1 MEENLN
7 KEAVIE
13 LSHISMVFGG
23 KKVLDDINLTV
34 NKGDIYG
41 FVGENGAG
49 KTTVMRILTG
59 LIKQTSGSYKIL
71 GASYDSKGI
80 YKARS
85 KVGAIIETPA
95 IYTNFNAYDNLKLAL
110 ILAGKKPEKSKIE
123 QTLKNV
129 GLESE
134 INSKKKAGN
143 FSLGMR
149 QRLGIAMA
157 AVDESE
163 LLILDEPINGLDP
176 TGIVEI
182 RNLIL
187 NLHKQG
193 VTVFISSHILS
204 ELSMIATRYGIISH
218 GKMVKEFEASEL
230 EKLGRKSTSIK
241 TSDNQKAFE
250 VVKEVV
256 GADNVVLTDN
266 TIDIYGEFNLNE
278 IIKNLALVNIDI
290 EDITKHSD
298 SLEDVY
304 LKQINGEN
312 QQENVGGEE

>member
-1 MEENLN
+1 MEELK

-13 LSHISMVFGG
+13 LNDITMEFGG
-23 KKVLDDINLTV
+23 NRVLDKVNLTV

-59 LIKQTSGSYKIL
+59 LIKQTSGTYKIL
-71 GASYDSKGI
+71 GASWDSKKI
-80 YKARS
+80 YDERS
-85 KVGAIIETPA
+85 KVVKNTETPE

-110 ILAGKKPEKSKIE
+110 ILAGKKPDKNKIE

-129 GLESE
+129 GLEAE
-134 INSKKKAGN
+134 IKSKKKAGN

-157 AVDESE
+157 AVDEAE

-187 NLHKQG
+187 DLHSKG

-218 GKMVKEFEASEL
+218 GKMIREFEASEI
-230 EKLGRKSTSIK
+230 EKLGQKTTSIK
-241 TSDNQKAFE
+241 TTDNQKAFE
-250 VVKEVV
+250 AIKEAV
-256 GADNVVLTDN
+256 GADNCSLN
-266 TIDIYGEFNLNE
+266 ENSIDVYGEFNLNS
-278 IIKNLALVNIDI
+278 IIKNLAMIDVEI
-290 EDITKHSD
+290 EDITKHNE

-304 LKQINGEN
+304 LKQIDSNN
-312 QQENVGGEE
+312 GGEE

>member
-1 MEENLN
+1 MEN

-13 LSHISMVFGG
+13 LKNISMQFGG
-23 KKVLDDINLTV
+23 RKVLDNINLTV

-71 GASYDSKGI
+71 GADWNSKEI

-95 IYTNFNAYDNLKLAL
+95 IYTNFNAYDNLKFAVMLS
-110 ILAGKKPEKSKIE
+110 GKKPEKNKIE

-129 GLESE
+129 GLEGE
-134 INSKKKAGN
+134 IKSNKKAGN

-149 QRLGIAMA
+149 QRLGIAIA

-187 NLHKQG
+187 DLHSKG

-218 GKMVKEFEASEL
+218 GKMVREFEASEI
-230 EKLGRKSTSIK
+230 EKLGQKSTTIK
-241 TSDNQKAFE
+241 TSNNEKAFE
-250 VVKEVV
+250 IVKEVL
-256 GADNVVLTDN
+256 GADNVKLN
-266 TIDIYGEFNLNE
+266 EASIEIYGDFNLNE
-278 IIKNLALVNIDI
+278 IIKNFALSSIEI
-290 EDITKHSD
+290 EDITKHTE

-304 LKQINGEN
+304 LQQIDNN
-312 QQENVGGEE
+312 GGEE

>member
-1 MEENLN
+1 MEELK

-13 LSHISMVFGG
+13 LNDITMEFGG
-23 KKVLDDINLTV
+23 KRVLDNVSLTV

-59 LIKQTSGSYKIL
+59 LIKQTSGTYKIL
-71 GASYDSKGI
+71 GASWDSKKI
-80 YKARS
+80 YDARS

-110 ILAGKKPEKSKIE
+110 MLSGKKPNRSKIE
-123 QTLKNV
+123 ETLRGV

-157 AVDESE
+157 AVDEAE

-187 NLHKQG
+187 KLHSQG

-218 GKMVKEFEASEL
+218 GKMVKEFDASEL
-230 EKLGRKSTSIK
+230 EKLGQKTTTIK
-241 TSDNQKAFE
+241 TSDDAKAFE
-250 VVKEVV
+250 VIKGLFGDNCILKE
-256 GADNVVLTDN
+256 NS
-266 TIDIYGEFNLNE
+266 IEIYGEFNLNE
-278 IIKNLALVNIDI
+278 IIKNLATINVEI
-290 EDITKHSD
+290 EDITKHNE

-304 LKQINGEN
+304 LKQIESNN
-312 QQENVGGEE
+312 GGEE

>member
-1 MEENLN
+1 MENPN

-13 LSHISMVFGG
+13 LNGISMTFNG
-23 KKVLDDINLTV
+23 KKVLDDINLKV

-71 GASYDSKGI
+71 GADWNSNEI

-95 IYTNFNAYDNLKLAL
+95 IYTNFNAYDNLKLSL
-110 ILAGKKPEKSKIE
+110 ILSGKKPERNKIE
-123 QTLKNV
+123 TMLKNV
-129 GLESE
+129 GLASE

-157 AVDESE
+157 AVDEAE

-187 NLHKQG
+187 DLHKQG

-230 EKLGRKSTSIK
+230 ETLGKKSTSIK
-241 TSDNQKAFE
+241 TSDNAKAFE
-250 VVKEVV
+250 VVKELV
-256 GADNVVLTDN
+256 GAENCSLNETA
-266 TIDIYGEFNLNE
+266 IDIYGEFNLNE
-278 IIKNLALVNIDI
+278 IIKNFAAVGVEIV
-290 EDITKHSD
+290 DITKHNE

-304 LKQINGEN
+304 LHQLEGEN
-312 QQENVGGEE
+312 NGGQQ